1 MEIIDNRQ
9 NERVRILRLIFAD
22 GRMTFVLEK
31 LIPRPH
37 NGLMWSWYE
46 ECRHPMRA
54 FVDARM
60 DQELG
65 KRIVHREVIRSEV
78 LK

>member
-9 NERVRILRLIFAD
+9 NERVRIDRLIFAD

-31 LIPRPH
+31 LTH
-37 NGLMWSWYE
+37 NGLMWLWYE